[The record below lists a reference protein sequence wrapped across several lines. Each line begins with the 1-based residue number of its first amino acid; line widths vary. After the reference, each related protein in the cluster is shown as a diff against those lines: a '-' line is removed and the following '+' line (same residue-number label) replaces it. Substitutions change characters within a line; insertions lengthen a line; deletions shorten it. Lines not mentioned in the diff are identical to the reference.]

1 MMDYKGIEALHAV
14 IEGQSFEIAAQ
25 KLHITQSAVS
35 QRIKALEIQYSEP
48 VLIRTLPYRP
58 TELGKQLIG
67 HFKRICLLE
76 EDLERQLM
84 AAVSLPRLSI
94 AINRDSL
101 ETWFLEA
108 IAEIDLFR
116 EIILEVIA
124 DDQELTLNYLKNGLV
139 SACLSTAEKAVLG
152 GEVQF
157 LGNMEYLLVAS
168 PSFIK
173 RHFSKKDLKQNL
185 RTAPGIK
192 FDQNDQLHGKYLET
206 FFHLNEKELNT
217 HVIPSVRGFKQFAL
231 LGYGYALIP
240 KIDIVEELKKKQLVT
255 LSDKLWNLP
264 LYWHS
269 WAIEAKIYRK
279 FNEEIIRYLTKKL
292 SS

>member
-1 MMDYKGIEALHAV
+1 MIDYRGIETLHAI

-25 KLHITQSAVS
+25 KLHLTQSAVS
-35 QRIKALEIQYSEP
+35 QRIKALEIHYGGP
-48 VLIRTLPYRP
+48 VLVRTLPYRP
-58 TELGKQLIG
+58 TELGKHLIG

-76 EDLERQLM
+76 EDLDRQLM
-84 AAVSLPRLSI
+84 VSTSLPRLSI

-108 IAEIDLFR
+108 IAEIEVFR
-116 EIILEVIA
+116 EVIIEVIA
-124 DDQELTLNYLKNGLV
+124 DDQELTLDYLKNGLV
-139 SACLSTAEKAVLG
+139 SACLSTAEKALLG

-168 PSFIK
+168 PSFVK
-173 RHFSKKDLKQNL
+173 KHFSKKDLKQNL

-217 HVIPSVRGFKQFAL
+217 HIIPSVRGFKQFTL

-240 KIDIVEELKKKQLVT
+240 KIDIVEELKKKQLVI
-255 LSDKLWNLP
+255 LSDKRWELP

-269 WAIEAKIYRK
+269 WSIETKLYRR
-279 FNEEIIRYLTKKL
+279 FNEEIVRYLTKKL
-292 SS
+292 F